1 MIVIARRAPAFRLGF
16 KIRSASH
23 HDVLSCTNLKTI
35 KFHHAEERDSQ
46 LFLEVR
52 MSPKFLNRFGDKKR
66 RSDVE
71 AASFR
76 QWEEPLYVV
85 VHGSHQLIGPP
96 LMAGRKSTPMS

>member
-1 MIVIARRAPAFRLGF
+1 
-16 KIRSASH
+16 
-23 HDVLSCTNLKTI
+23 
-35 KFHHAEERDSQ
+35 
-46 LFLEVR
+46 

-85 VHGSHQLIGPP
+85 VHGFQQLIGPSLNVVQITTTVIWFRATVKP
-96 LMAGRKSTPMS
+96 DDQGVRHERYAAP